1 MEVGA
6 LIDLQMAIILSK
18 ASLTFEAVIL
28 SLEFVI
34 NNFRIRVFVS
44 SETLPSSGNEYSAFL
59 ISTNKKYEIM
69 FDILI

>member
-34 NNFRIRVFVS
+34 NNFRIRVLVS
-44 SETLPSSGNEYSAFL
+44 SETLPSSGSEYSAFL
-59 ISTNKKYEIM
+59 ISTN
-69 FDILI
+69 